1 MLNVPTAV
9 NSNVPIMFAGLV
21 GIIASVKSLKQPAHK
36 STTVFE
42 TSERNPN

>member
-9 NSNVPIMFAGLV
+9 NSNAPIMFAGLV
-21 GIIASVKSLKQPAHK
+21 AIIANVKSLKQPARR
-36 STTVFE
+36 STTVSE